1 MAELLTIARPYAQ
14 AVFSLAK
21 ETDALSVWSD
31 RLDNLALIAT
41 NDQMMKVAANP
52 AISATQT
59 ADLFLSLF
67 EEPKSGEL
75 ESLVRLLAKN
85 ERLSLLPF
93 IRNLYHD
100 LVGADQGLR
109 TVELVSA
116 FAIDEAQLKSLTAE
130 LEQFFSSRLKPEV
143 KIDPALIGG
152 FTAKVGSKVYDASVR
167 GKLDAM
173 SSALKKN

>member
-21 ETDALSVWSD
+21 ETDSLSVWSE
-31 RLDNLALIAT
+31 RLDDLAQIAT
-41 NDQMMKVAANP
+41 NDEAMKVTGNP
-52 AISATQT
+52 AISATQA
-59 ADLFLSLF
+59 ADLFLSLLG
-67 EEPKSGEL
+67 ETQCNEL
-75 ESLVRLLAKN
+75 ESLVRLLARN

-93 IRNLYHD
+93 IRNLYND
-100 LVGADQGLR
+100 LMSADQGLR

-116 FAIDEAQLKSLTAE
+116 FAMSDEQLQGLTTE
-130 LEQFFSSRLKPEV
+130 LEKFFSSRLKPEV
-143 KIDPALIGG
+143 TIDSALIGG

-173 SSALKKN
+173 SGALKKN